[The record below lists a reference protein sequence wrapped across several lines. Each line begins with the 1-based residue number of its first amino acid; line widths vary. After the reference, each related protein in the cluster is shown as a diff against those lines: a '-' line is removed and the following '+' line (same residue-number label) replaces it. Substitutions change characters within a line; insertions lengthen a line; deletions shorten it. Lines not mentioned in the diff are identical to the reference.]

1 MQIESDKSKLVVRI
15 FFYVIG
21 FLIMTLGI
29 AISVKSDM
37 GVSPVSSI
45 PYTMTCI
52 WGIEM
57 GRATILFHAVLVL
70 IQVIILR
77 KAFRMVNLLQV
88 PVGIL
93 FGSFTT
99 FSNHLM
105 DFFPDPAN
113 VTVQVIMALVST
125 VFIAFGIFLYVPANF
140 VPLAAEGVMLAV
152 SKVTGFKF
160 SNVKLSFDISV
171 VIISLITCLIA
182 IRSLGSVG
190 IGTIIAAVIV
200 GINLKLIT
208 RVLGETRD
216 KILGNNA
223 AAVKASDLDIAAD
236 TPLLRIMKRDV
247 YTIRNN
253 DSLLDALKLLNE
265 KKVSGVPVL
274 NEHDE
279 VVGFISD
286 GDIIRH
292 LTSERSL
299 FVDSYSLEKIE
310 FNQSI
315 MNLLSKEVSN
325 IASKKIITVEA
336 SDDLDDV
343 CYKLGEN
350 HLKKAPV
357 MQNGEMIGIIN
368 VSNIIKYAVGL
379 MEAG

>member
-1 MQIESDKSKLVVRI
+1 MESESVKSNLLVRI
-15 FFYVIG
+15 LFYVVG

-57 GRATILFHAVLVL
+57 GRATILFHAALVL
-70 IQVIILR
+70 IQIIILR
-77 KAFRMVNLLQV
+77 KAFKMVNLIQV

-113 VTVQVIMALVST
+113 VTVQVVMALVST

-140 VPLAAEGVMLAV
+140 IPLAAEGVMLAV
-152 SKVTGFKF
+152 SKVTGIKF
-160 SNVKLSFDISV
+160 SNAKLSFDISV

-182 IRSLGSVG
+182 IKSLGSVG
-190 IGTIIAAVIV
+190 IGTIIAAVLV

-208 RVLGETRD
+208 RVLGTTRD
-216 KILGNNA
+216 KMLGANA
-223 AAVKASDLDIAAD
+223 AVAKESAADITVD

-253 DSLLDALKLLNE
+253 DSLMDALKLLTE

-274 NEHDE
+274 NENDE

-299 FVDSYSLEKIE
+299 FVDSCSLEKIE

-315 MNLLSKEVSN
+315 MKLLSKEVST
-325 IASKKIITVEA
+325 IASKKIITVDA
-336 SDDLDDV
+336 SDDLDNV

-357 MQNGEMIGIIN
+357 IQDGRMIGIIN
-368 VSNIIKYAVGL
+368 VSNIIKYAVEL